1 MRKLLVYADFN
12 GLNDIDLL
20 ENLPW
25 TASVVVK
32 MLKNVVKMLFEG
44 YD

>member
-1 MRKLLVYADFN
+1 MQN
-12 GLNDIDLL
+12 STGLMTLNLL

-25 TASVVVK
+25 TVSVVVK

>member
-1 MRKLLVYADFN
+1 MQAST
-12 GLNDIDLL
+12 GLMTLNLL